1 MLEIGILLGIMLTLV
16 GTEFVLWR
24 LIGGP
29 PRTRWGNIARVLVLF
44 TITIPI
50 LTWSAWRL
58 SKSRELQLFGEM
70 VTCADTSRP
79 VVALTFDDGP
89 APGYTEE
96 VLAILRQEGVS
107 ATFFVTGKGVEEN
120 MPEAEHIVAEGHEL
134 GNHSYSHVRM
144 IARSPSFVQDEVE
157 RTDELIRAAGYSDD
171 IHFRPPYG
179 KRLIVLPYYLS
190 RTGRTTI
197 LFDVQPDSYPEIAA
211 DAEMIVGHVLDGVR
225 PGSIILLHVMNER
238 RGESLRAVPGIIAGL
253 RDRGYEFVTIS
264 ELLALDGE
272 ER

>member
-1 MLEIGILLGIMLTLV
+1 MLEVGILLAILLMLV
-16 GTEFVLWR
+16 GVEFVLWR
-24 LIGGP
+24 LMGGP
-29 PRTRWGNIARVLVLF
+29 PRTRWGTIARVVVLC

-58 SKSRELQLFGEM
+58 SKSREFQLFGEL
-70 VTCADTSRP
+70 VTRVDTSRP

-96 VLAILRQEGVS
+96 ILAILREEGVS
-107 ATFFVTGKGVEEN
+107 ATFFVTGQAVEEN
-120 MPEAEHIVAEGHEL
+120 MSEAGRIVAEGHEL

-157 RTDELIRAAGYSDD
+157 RTDELIRAAGYSGD

-190 RTGRTTI
+190 RTDRTTT
-197 LFDVQPDSYPEIAA
+197 LFDVEPESYPEIAA
-211 DAEMIVGHVLDGVR
+211 DAEKIAGHVLDGVS
-225 PGSIILLHVMNER
+225 PGSIILLHVMNEHR
-238 RGESLRAVPGIIAGL
+238 EESLRAVPGIIAGL
-253 RDRGYEFVTIS
+253 RGRGYEFVTIS
-264 ELLALDGE
+264 ELLALDDWG
-272 ER
+272 R